1 MSVVLTECLEEADSI
16 VEQDETL
23 VCIADDEGV
32 LMRILEENAKV
43 LLAQR
48 AETARLADEKASPE
62 YAARDQAARQAAGD
76 AARVAAERAA
86 EQPAP
91 APAIQAPPVV
101 QALGVAY
108 FPNCAAARAA
118 GAAPIYV
125 GQSGYRAGLDRD
137 KDGVACE

>member
-32 LMRILEENAKV
+32 LRRMLEENAKV
-43 LLAQR
+43 LLVQR

-101 QALGVAY
+101 QA
-108 FPNCAAARAA
+108 